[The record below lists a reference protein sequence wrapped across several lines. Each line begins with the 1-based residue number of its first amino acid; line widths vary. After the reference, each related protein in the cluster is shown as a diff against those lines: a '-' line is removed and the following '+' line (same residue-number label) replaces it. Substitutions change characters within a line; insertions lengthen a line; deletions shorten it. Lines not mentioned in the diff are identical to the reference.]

1 SEVDLECSRFG
12 RKQTNLLP
20 PEYLGDKNFF
30 ALPANGAV
38 LAYWTNDMPIVVP
51 DLVKPIRESSHA
63 CSVNRERSLH
73 EKSLVRTLF
82 IETVLECDE
91 ALALFGYAQCGWRS
105 RVLF

>member
-1 SEVDLECSRFG
+1 
-12 RKQTNLLP
+12 
-20 PEYLGDKNFF
+20 
-30 ALPANGAV
+30 
-38 LAYWTNDMPIVVP
+38 
-51 DLVKPIRESSHA
+51 
-63 CSVNRERSLH
+63 LH